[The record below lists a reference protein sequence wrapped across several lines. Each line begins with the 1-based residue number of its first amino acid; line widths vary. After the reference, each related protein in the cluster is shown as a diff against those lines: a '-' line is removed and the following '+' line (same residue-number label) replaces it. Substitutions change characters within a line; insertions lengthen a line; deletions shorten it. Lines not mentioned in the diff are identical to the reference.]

1 HHGPGAGRGADR
13 RHAAG
18 DRRRSARARGLSRR
32 ARALMSDAVGIT
44 LDGVRAGYGETVVL
58 EGVSLSLA
66 ARGTLAVLGRNGVG
80 KTTLLATIMGHT
92 TLHGGSIRLGA
103 REMSGLAPHRRARAG
118 IGWVPQERE
127 IFRSLTVDE
136 NLAVAARPGRWSAAR
151 IHDLFPSLA
160 ARRRHYGN
168 QLSGGEQQM
177 LAIGRALMGNPAV
190 LLMDEPLEGL
200 APVIVDA
207 VLKGIERL
215 KHEDDLAIVLVEQH
229 ARQALAATERAIV
242 LERGKI
248 VHEGASSAL
257 LAAPKRMAQLMGI
270 ERRSHTRG

>member
-1 HHGPGAGRGADR
+1 
-13 RHAAG
+13 
-18 DRRRSARARGLSRR
+18 
-32 ARALMSDAVGIT
+32 MSDAPGIVIES
-44 LDGVRAGYGETVVL
+44 VRAGYGETVVL
-58 EGVSLSLA
+58 DGVSLTLP

-92 TLHGGSIRLGA
+92 TLHGGRIHLGA
-103 REMSGLAPHRRARAG
+103 REITRLAPHRRSRAG

-127 IFRSLTVDE
+127 IFRSLSVDE

-151 IHDLFPSLA
+151 IYDLFPSLA
-160 ARRRHYGN
+160 SRRRNYGN

-200 APVIVDA
+200 APVIVDV

-215 KHEDDLAIVLVEQH
+215 KREDELAIVLVEQH
-229 ARQALAATERAIV
+229 ARQALAATEQVVV

-248 VHEGASSAL
+248 VHAGDSGAL
-257 LAAPKRMAQLMGI
+257 LAAPERIAQLMGV
-270 ERRSHTRG
+270 ERRMVAPGP

>member
-1 HHGPGAGRGADR
+1 
-13 RHAAG
+13 
-18 DRRRSARARGLSRR
+18 
-32 ARALMSDAVGIT
+32 MSDAAGIM
-44 LDGVRAGYGETVVL
+44 LEDVRAGYGETVVL
-58 EGVSLSLA
+58 EGVSLTLPP
-66 ARGTLAVLGRNGVG
+66 RGTLAVLGRNGVG

-92 TLHGGSIRLGA
+92 TLHGGAIRLGP
-103 REMSGLAPHRRARAG
+103 REVSRLAPHRRARLG

-127 IFRSLTVDE
+127 IFRSLSVEE

-151 IHDLFPSLA
+151 IYDLFPSLA
-160 ARRRHYGN
+160 ARRRNYGN

-200 APVIVDA
+200 APVIVDT

-215 KHEDDLAIVLVEQH
+215 KREDALAIVLVEQH
-229 ARQALAATERAIV
+229 ARQALAATERVIV

-248 VHEGASSAL
+248 VHEGDSRAL
-257 LAAPKRMAQLMGI
+257 LAAPERIAQLMGI
-270 ERRSHTRG
+270 ERRTAARGH